1 MKIRLVLIATSP
13 LFLGFL
19 RGYVRM
25 LKERGFDV
33 YIICSP
39 GELLQRFTHTEQV
52 TGYGVQM
59 PRRITPWQDMLALVH
74 LCLILRRIRP
84 HIVHAHTPKG
94 GLLGTIASTV
104 CRVPVRIYH
113 IRGLPHLS
121 ATGFKRAILQWT
133 ERVSCTLAHKVLCV
147 SHSIRQVVIEE
158 RICPAHKIEVPASG
172 SGQGVDAEGRF
183 NPARFTDEEK
193 KALRERLG
201 IPGDAIVVGYVG
213 RLVRDKGITE
223 LAQAWNALRE
233 KHHNLHLLLVG
244 DYEPQDPVPHEIK
257 EQFRSDPR
265 VHLTGWVSDASVYY
279 PLMHLLVLP
288 SYREGFPNTPLE
300 ASAMCLPVVATRIP
314 GCVDA
319 VVDGVT
325 GTLVPPRDAR
335 ALTEAIERYILQPD
349 LRIQHGTAGRQR
361 VLAEFRPEVIWQALY
376 EQYHLLMKEKGILGE

>member
-59 PRRITPWQDMLALVH
+59 PRRITPWQDMLALVR

-172 SGQGVDAEGRF
+172 SGQGVDAEERF

-201 IPGDAIVVGYVG
+201 IPGDAIVVGYVD

-257 EQFRSDPR
+257 EQFQSDPR

-325 GTLVPPRDAR
+325 GTLVSPRDAR

>member
-59 PRRITPWQDMLALVH
+59 PRRITPWQDMLALVR

-172 SGQGVDAEGRF
+172 SGQGVDAEERF

-257 EQFRSDPR
+257 EQFQSDPR

-325 GTLVPPRDAR
+325 GTLVSPRDAR

>member
-19 RGYVRM
+19 RGFIRT
-25 LKERGFDV
+25 LKEREFDL

-39 GELLQRFTHTEQV
+39 GELLHQFIQTEQV

-59 PRRITPWQDMLALVH
+59 PRRITPWQDLLALVR
-74 LCLILRRIRP
+74 LCLLLRRIRP

-113 IRGLPHLS
+113 VRGLPHLS
-121 ATGFKRAILQWT
+121 AAGFKQVVLRWS
-133 ERVSCTLAHKVLCV
+133 ERVACALAHQVLCV

-158 RICPAHKIEVPASG
+158 RICPAHKIKVPASG

-183 NPARFTDEEK
+183 NPARFTEEEK

-257 EQFRSDPR
+257 EQFQSDPR

>member
-39 GELLQRFTHTEQV
+39 GELLQRFTHSEQV

-59 PRRITPWQDMLALVH
+59 PRRITPWQDILALVR

-183 NPARFTDEEK
+183 NPARFTEEEK

-201 IPGDAIVVGYVG
+201 IPGDAMVVGYVG

-244 DYEPQDPVPHEIK
+244 DYEPQDPVPHEIQ

-325 GTLVPPRDAR
+325 GTLVSPRDAR

>member
-19 RGYVRM
+19 RGFVRT

-39 GELLQRFTHTEQV
+39 GELLHQFMHTEQV

-59 PRRITPWQDMLALVH
+59 PRRITPWQDLLALVR
-74 LCLILRRIRP
+74 LCLLLRRIRP

-94 GLLGTIASTV
+94 GLLGTISATI
-104 CRVPVRIYH
+104 CRVPIRIYH

-121 ATGFKRAILQWT
+121 ATGFKRALLRWS
-133 ERVSCTLAHKVLCV
+133 ERIACALAHQVLCV
-147 SHSIRQVVIEE
+147 SHSIRQVVIDE
-158 RICPAHKIEVPASG
+158 RICPAHKIKVPASG
-172 SGQGVDAEGRF
+172 SGQGVDAERRF
-183 NPARFTDEEK
+183 NPARFTEEEK
-193 KALRERLG
+193 TALREQIG
-201 IPGDAIVVGYVG
+201 IPEDALVIGYVG

-223 LAQAWNALRE
+223 LAQAWNVLRA
-233 KHHNLHLLLVG
+233 KYHNLHLLLVG

-257 EQFRSDPR
+257 EQFHSDPR
-265 VHLTGWVSDASVYY
+265 VHLTGWVNDASVYY

-325 GTLVPPRDAR
+325 GTLVPPRDAE
-335 ALTEAIERYILQPD
+335 ALREAIERYILQPD

-361 VLAEFRPEVIWQALY
+361 VLAEFRPEVIWRALY
-376 EQYHLLMKEKGILGE
+376 EQYHLLMEQRGVTGE